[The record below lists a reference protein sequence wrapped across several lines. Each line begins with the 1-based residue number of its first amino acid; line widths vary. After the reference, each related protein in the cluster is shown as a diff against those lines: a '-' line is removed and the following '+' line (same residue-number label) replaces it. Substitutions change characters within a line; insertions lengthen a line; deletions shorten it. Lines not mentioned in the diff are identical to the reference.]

1 MKNYKQLTAQQRYQ
15 IEALLQVGCTQTAI
29 ADQIGVH
36 RSTISRELKR
46 SIALRGTQPLE
57 AMWPQM
63 RSERQGTDIS
73 RSSKMCC

>member
-46 SIALRGTQPLE
+46 SIALRGSDLWKLCGHKCGAKDKEPT
-57 AMWPQM
+57 
-63 RSERQGTDIS
+63 
-73 RSSKMCC
+73 